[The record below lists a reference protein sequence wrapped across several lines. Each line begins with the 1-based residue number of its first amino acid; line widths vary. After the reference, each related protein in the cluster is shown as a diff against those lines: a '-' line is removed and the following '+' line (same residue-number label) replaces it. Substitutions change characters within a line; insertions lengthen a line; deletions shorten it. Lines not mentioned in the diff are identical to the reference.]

1 MPRSIRSS
9 RSARTRYTEADIVRM
24 KVLNFVDDLGILLLC
39 RPFFFLLNLD
49 IINILDDVGISLI
62 IRPLR
67 NLPQTWPASLD
78 RWMFGGQE
86 YPAEYYDTAEYAEY
100 YEEWAAWAAYAEWEH
115 NSKGW

>member
-1 MPRSIRSS
+1 VLRCSLCSKHTILAMPRSIRSS

-67 NLPQTWPASLD
+67 YLYRFAEFIIQLTE
-78 RWMFGGQE
+78 GQ
-86 YPAEYYDTAEYAEY
+86 
-100 YEEWAAWAAYAEWEH
+100 
-115 NSKGW
+115 

>member
-24 KVLNFVDDLGILLLC
+24 KVLNFVDDLGILLIC

-67 NLPQTWPASLD
+67 YLY
-78 RWMFGGQE
+78 RF
-86 YPAEYYDTAEYAEY
+86 AEFIIQLTE
-100 YEEWAAWAAYAEWEH
+100 
-115 NSKGW
+115 GR